1 MLPLLLA
8 LLLLISALAN
18 TDPVFNTIRAG
29 ILGGVWSC
37 LRNSEREWNRK
48 SNGNWI
54 RVIWLGMLA
63 QDINEMVRQ
72 VFNVRESCFSFRYDT
87 DLACQGFIRNRKFAL
102 ITVVTMVVIGYLNDW
117 GRARTTEENLVDS
130 CNSQAGFL
138 N

>member
-72 VFNVRESCFSFRYDT
+72 VFNVRESCPSFGHDT
-87 DLACQGFIRNRKFAL
+87 DLTCQGFIRNSKIAL

-117 GRARTTEENLVDS
+117 GRTGTNEERSGQQL
-130 CNSQAGFL
+130 Q
-138 N
+138 